1 MRSNG
6 VFVIIQR
13 VLLKSRE
20 KVRIIPLKL
29 VETILE
35 GFIGILGSFR
45 KFLKAT
51 FLFQW
56 AIFTIWIGR
65 FADFSSE
72 V

>member
-35 GFIGILGSFR
+35 GFIGIWGEF
-45 KFLKAT
+45 
-51 FLFQW
+51 
-56 AIFTIWIGR
+56 
-65 FADFSSE
+65 
-72 V
+72 